1 MCVSYDTHTDRQS
14 TFRTLRSEPGTL
26 RTDMQRKT
34 YKVNEVAG
42 ILGIGRTTIY
52 KLINQGELQRI
63 KLGASTLIAA
73 DSLDALLSR
82 NTA

>member
-1 MCVSYDTHTDRQS
+1 
-14 TFRTLRSEPGTL
+14 
-26 RTDMQRKT
+26 MQRKT
-34 YKVNEVAG
+34 YKVNEVAD

-52 KLINQGELQRI
+52 KLINEGELQRI

-82 NTA
+82 NAA